1 MLTLL
6 IYIVVV
12 CLVAGILAY
21 ILRSAP
27 FVEEP
32 FKSWGVWAI
41 IVVALLIIMFKIPP
55 VAGIS
60 LG

>member
-41 IVVALLIIMFKIPP
+41 LCVAALIILFKILE
-55 VAGIS
+55 VTGVS

>member
-27 FVEEP
+27 FVDEP
-32 FKSWGVWAI
+32 FKSWGVWAFLS
-41 IVVALLIIMFKIPP
+41 VAALIILFKILE
-55 VAGIS
+55 VTGVS

>member
-41 IVVALLIIMFKIPP
+41 IVVALLIIMFKILE

>member
-32 FKSWGVWAI
+32 FNSWGVWALLCG
-41 IVVALLIIMFKIPP
+41 AALIILFKILA
-55 VAGIS
+55 VAGVS

>member
-6 IYIVVV
+6 VYIVVV

-41 IVVALLIIMFKIPP
+41 IVVALLIIMFKILE